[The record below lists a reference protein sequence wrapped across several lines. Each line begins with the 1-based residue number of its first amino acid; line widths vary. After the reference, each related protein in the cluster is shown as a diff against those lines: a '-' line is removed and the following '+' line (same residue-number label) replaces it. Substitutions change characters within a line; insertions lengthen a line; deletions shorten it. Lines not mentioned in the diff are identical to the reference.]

1 MKLIAT
7 SFLFCLLA
15 VNSFS
20 QTSKSQS
27 ILNSLSSSM
36 KNMSTFYVEFN
47 ANIKNTA
54 TGVNESEK
62 GKGWVKGNKFFA
74 SYGEITLLSNGYKT
88 WTIISEEKSV
98 YESEYSDDEE
108 SMNPKKLMTIWES
121 GFKNKYSKLGSF
133 NGENVHIINL
143 YPTDPGNADYHTIIL
158 YVSEKSKSLK
168 KAIMKAN
175 DGTTMSY
182 HLTKFESNKPISD
195 SKFNFDKS
203 KYPGYAVIRD

>member
-1 MKLIAT
+1 MKFIAT
-7 SFLFCLLA
+7 SFLLCLLT

-27 ILNSLSSSM
+27 ILNSLSNSM
-36 KNMSTFYVEFN
+36 KDMSTFYVEFN
-47 ANIKNTA
+47 ANIKNA
-54 TGVNESEK
+54 ANGLNESEK

-108 SMNPKKLMTIWES
+108 SMNPKKFMTIWES

-143 YPTDPGNADYHTIIL
+143 YPIDPGNADYHTIIL
-158 YVSEKSKSLK
+158 YVSEKSKALK

-182 HLTKFESNKPISD
+182 HLTKFESNKYISD
-195 SKFNFDKS
+195 SKFTFDKS